1 MTPKPWWLTLNRP
14 NNKTVLTVLI
24 TLAAWA
30 LIGWILYSLRNLTGE
45 AQIEASTRMLRIV
58 CAGASLLLLMACMV
72 LGLGL
77 LQIARDTE
85 AEHRFPPTS
94 TQPFKLIG
102 SAEGEQA
109 WLVAARLRGWAALVL
124 ASGLLIAALGIG
136 MALRQTPL
144 LPAPMPS
151 LQAPAISERGLVADR
166 QSVHRPIPTLSKSA
180 PG

>member
-1 MTPKPWWLTLNRP
+1 MNRP
-14 NNKTVLTVLI
+14 DRKTILTALI
-24 TLAAWA
+24 TLVAWA
-30 LIGWILYSLRNLTGE
+30 VMGWILYSLRNLTGAE
-45 AQIEASTRMLRIV
+45 QIEASTSMLRIL
-58 CAGASLLLLMACMV
+58 CAGASLLLLMACIV
-72 LGLGL
+72 LTLGL

-124 ASGLLIAALGIG
+124 AIGLLFAALGIS

-151 LQAPAISERGLVADR
+151 LQAPAISERGLVANR
-166 QSVHRPIPTLSKSA
+166 QSVHRPIPALSKSA
-180 PG
+180 QG